1 MTIGVQL
8 SNRDG
13 RQLVETIRRAE
24 ERGVAA
30 AWMPQGGVSPD
41 TMVLLGAAAQVT
53 TRIKLGTSIVPT
65 WPRAPILI
73 AQQAMAI
80 EALAPGRFRLGIGP
94 STPAA
99 MGPLYGADY
108 RKPLSQLREYL
119 TVIRGFLHEGAVDF
133 QGEFASARVRL
144 QAPIDVPVMASAL
157 SAGAFRLCGEA
168 ADGAITW
175 MCLWDYLKAV
185 GLPAMRRG
193 AEIAG
198 RETPPLVAHVPV
210 CLSSDFDEVRLAAQ
224 EQAGAYGRFPVYQAM
239 FKASGFPDTA
249 EGLPDALI
257 ESLVAYGS
265 EDRII
270 ERLAQIRREGAAEVM
285 AHILFVGEDRAAY
298 QDRVFDLLARVQR
311 EIGS

>member
-13 RQLVETIRRAE
+13 RELVETIRRAE

-30 AWMPQGGVSPD
+30 VWTPQGGITPD

-53 TRIKLGTSIVPT
+53 SRIKLGTSIVPT

-73 AQQAMAI
+73 AQQAMAL
-80 EALAPGRFRLGIGP
+80 ESLAPGRFRLGIGP
-94 STPAA
+94 STSAA
-99 MGPLYGADY
+99 MGPLYGTEY
-108 RKPLSQLREYL
+108 HKPLSHLREYL
-119 TVIRGFLHEGAVDF
+119 TIIRAFLHEGAVDF

-144 QAPIDVPVMASAL
+144 REPIEVPVMASAL
-157 SAGAFRLCGEA
+157 SAGAFRLCGEV

-175 MCLWDYLKAV
+175 MCPWDYLKSV

-198 RETPPLVAHVPV
+198 RETPPLVAHVPI
-210 CLSSDFDEVRLAAQ
+210 CLSSDFDQVRLAAQ
-224 EQAGAYGRFPVYQAM
+224 EQVGAYGRFPVYEAM

-249 EGLPDALI
+249 AGLPDALI
-257 ESLVAYGS
+257 ESLVAFGS
-265 EDRII
+265 EEQII
-270 ERLAQIRREGAAEVM
+270 ERLGQIRREGAAELM
-285 AHILFVGEDRAAY
+285 AHILFTEDRASY
-298 QDRVFDLLARVQR
+298 QDRVFDLLARAQR
-311 EIGS
+311 EIG